1 MQILITLS
9 TLVSRRPY
17 TKKLIGFSIQ
27 GGFSIGVGEFSYLL
41 GRFSSVLKLTV
52 KTELNPR
59 KTNSELNTL
68 VLGGHSGPLL
78 GFSRFSNLLRAVD
91 DGEGLLVVVVVVVVM
106 VVVVVVTGRVDRSHG
121 AERGSLGRGGTG
133 LVRPGVA
140 GEPLG
145 RDEILTGGVGRVNI
159 APLGSSTV
167 HSQTV
172 ALHHSVSVPEG
183 EAAALTPTVYQRR
196 GGLGL
201 RVLHLHGAGG
211 GDDGEGAEE
220 SEEDDVTAVLHG
232 EDICW

>member
-1 MQILITLS
+1 VGVRLGLGDR
-9 TLVSRRPY
+9 V
-17 TKKLIGFSIQ
+17 
-27 GGFSIGVGEFSYLL
+27 GGVDRGMDMGWLNRDNRVVGMDMDWFMWDNSWSY
-41 GRFSSVLKLTV
+41 G
-52 KTELNPR
+52 N
-59 KTNSELNTL
+59 NWDH
-68 VLGGHSGPLL
+68 GGHYG
-78 GFSRFSNLLRAVD
+78 
-91 DGEGLLVVVVVVVVM
+91 
-106 VVVVVVTGRVDRSHG
+106 G

>member
-1 MQILITLS
+1 MRKLTLAGS
-9 TLVSRRPY
+9 ISLSWVSDR
-17 TKKLIGFSIQ
+17 LGIVA
-27 GGFSIGVGEFSYLL
+27 SIGSEYLL
-41 GRFSSVLKLTV
+41 DGAGSQWSHGLYSSGRGGSHGVGVRLGLGDRV
-52 KTELNPR
+52 GGVDRGMDMGWLNR
-59 KTNSELNTL
+59 DNRVVGMDMDWFMWDNSWSYGNNWDH
-68 VLGGHSGPLL
+68 GGHYG
-78 GFSRFSNLLRAVD
+78 
-91 DGEGLLVVVVVVVVM
+91 
-106 VVVVVVTGRVDRSHG
+106 G